1 MPYIAYTPVAQVAP
15 FALAARPAMR
25 SMPMVQ
31 IMGQP
36 IQNNG
41 NGYAFGTFY
50 SPYSQLYPNYNY
62 NPQLT
67 GISARQTP
75 NFVTPFQNVLNDKL
89 PELNFNN
96 PYQQLTVPTIFQ
108 KQLAGLNGPSLSS
121 QQLQAL
127 FPGAIDLSSLNPYA
141 EPTGKFTQVVPF
153 TTPGSKDGTQ
163 FQALDYLNIA
173 ENFQANVYPNFRIGS
188 FIQ

>member
-1 MPYIAYTPVAQVAP
+1 MTVLTYYPSTY
-15 FALAARPAMR
+15 PATVGAKPNMQ
-25 SMPMVQ
+25 SMPRVK
-31 IMGQP
+31 IFGQP

-50 SPYSQLYPNYNY
+50 TPYNYLYPKYKY
-62 NPQLT
+62 NPQLI

-89 PELNFNN
+89 PEIHFNN
-96 PYQQLTVPTIFQ
+96 PYQELKVPTIFDT
-108 KQLAGLNGPSLSS
+108 QLTGLNSPNLSS
-121 QQLQAL
+121 AQLKAL
-127 FPGAIDLSSLNPYA
+127 FPGPIDLSSLNPYP

-173 ENFQANVYPNFRIGS
+173 EKFQANVYPNFRTGA
-188 FIQ
+188 FI